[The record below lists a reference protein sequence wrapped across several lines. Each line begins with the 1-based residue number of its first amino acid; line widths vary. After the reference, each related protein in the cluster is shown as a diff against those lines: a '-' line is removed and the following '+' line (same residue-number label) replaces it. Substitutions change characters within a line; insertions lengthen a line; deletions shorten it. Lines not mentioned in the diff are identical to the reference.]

1 MSITAAPTLSSH
13 DRILRAAKRL
23 FAEVGYENA
32 STVSIAREAGTSES
46 QLMKHFGSKQGLL
59 IAIFDRGWNSITER
73 VKATNH
79 ASSPADRLVSL
90 LLAATIELENDP
102 QLKTIAALESRRV
115 RKDSTEIAVS
125 RGYRR
130 FCELLDRILVDMRTE
145 GQIRADLNLDAVR
158 AAIMGIADGL
168 WRDQIVCTR
177 AGMHSSYNLDDT
189 HKLLELLVGA
199 FAEVPAECA
208 KAS

>member
-1 MSITAAPTLSSH
+1 
-13 DRILRAAKRL
+13 
-23 FAEVGYENA
+23 
-32 STVSIAREAGTSES
+32 
-46 QLMKHFGSKQGLL
+46 
-59 IAIFDRGWNSITER
+59 
-73 VKATNH
+73 
-79 ASSPADRLVSL
+79 LVSL
-90 LLAATIELENDP
+90 LLAATIELENDA

-168 WRDQIVCTR
+168 WRDQIVSTR
-177 AGMHSSYNLDDT
+177 AGMNSSYNFDDV
-189 HKLLELLVGA
+189 HKMIELLVGA
-199 FAEVPAECA
+199 FAEAPAECA